1 MATLIFTGGG
11 TAGHCTPCLALLP
24 YVKTDFDKIYY
35 IGSENGIERE
45 IVEKTE
51 IPYYGVPCAKFVR
64 SFTPKN
70 LGIPFKLFSG
80 IKKSG
85 EILDELS
92 PDVIFSKGGYVSL
105 PVVIA
110 AKKRG
115 IPVIAH
121 ESDYTAGL
129 ANKIAA
135 GYCKKVLTAFPE
147 TAKTIKHG
155 EYVGA
160 PVRRELFTANKAAA
174 LKSFGFTE
182 SKPVLL
188 VTGGSQGAKVLNETL
203 RQCLTELLPRFNVI
217 HLCGKNNLSGTTRRS
232 GYFEAEFLTRM
243 QDAFACA
250 DICVSRAGS
259 NSVFELLSLNIPCVL
274 IPLPKGNSRGD
285 QVLNAEYF
293 QRLGLCAVL
302 PQKVLTKDSL
312 LFAIDS
318 VYADRK
324 NVARRFTA
332 CPVKDASRKIAA
344 IIADYKP
351 IK

>member
-1 MATLIFTGGG
+1 M
-11 TAGHCTPCLALLP
+11 
-24 YVKTDFDKIYY
+24 YY
-35 IGSENGIERE
+35 IGSEKGIERD

-51 IPYYGVPCAKFVR
+51 IPYFPIPCAKFVR

-70 LGIPFKLFSG
+70 LGIPFKLISG
-80 IKKSG
+80 IKKAG
-85 EILDELS
+85 EILDKLS

-110 AKKRG
+110 ASKRK

-147 TAKTIKHG
+147 TAKTIRHG
-155 EYVGA
+155 EYIGA

-182 SKPVLL
+182 NKPVLL
-188 VTGGSQGAKVLNETL
+188 VTGGSQGARALNEAL
-203 RQCLTELLPRFNVI
+203 RDSLTELLPRFNVI
-217 HLCGKNNLSGTTRRS
+217 HLCGKNNLSGATKRN
-232 GYFEAEFLTRM
+232 GYFEAEFLNRM
-243 QDAFACA
+243 EDAFACA

-259 NSVFELLSLNIPCVL
+259 NSVFELLSLEIPCVL

-293 QRLGLCAVL
+293 QKLGLCAVL
-302 PQKVLTKDSL
+302 PQNVLTKDSL

-324 NVARRFTA
+324 NAARRFISH
-332 CPVKDASRKIAA
+332 PVKDASRKIAA
-344 IIADYKP
+344 VITDYKP